1 MQIPKKLATNVL
13 AVASL
18 TAMPVILAGCGASD
32 PSVEEVTNRFQSMVQ
47 VKGEPDGETTVEV
60 ESAGTI
66 WALVRRDDVITVS
79 PSQCHIDGQPM
90 GDATRGPQHSRTGR
104 RERYRKEADVVRL
117 CFLAGR
123 KRRKLH
129 RQLRA
134 GRSCSPIPCRAAG
147 LEAPDEGHRTV
158 RHVSG
163 YPHTNIQRGVTH
175 GTVRFHAQAPR

>member
-90 GDATRGPQHSRTGR
+90 GDATEDLNIP
-104 RERYRKEADVVRL
+104 EPADVGDTGKKQTLFAFASSPVENAGSYTVSCAL
-117 CFLAGR
+117 DAAALLFLV
-123 KRRKLH
+123 
-129 RQLRA
+129 
-134 GRSCSPIPCRAAG
+134 
-147 LEAPDEGHRTV
+147 E
-158 RHVSG
+158 
-163 YPHTNIQRGVTH
+163 
-175 GTVRFHAQAPR
+175 PRD